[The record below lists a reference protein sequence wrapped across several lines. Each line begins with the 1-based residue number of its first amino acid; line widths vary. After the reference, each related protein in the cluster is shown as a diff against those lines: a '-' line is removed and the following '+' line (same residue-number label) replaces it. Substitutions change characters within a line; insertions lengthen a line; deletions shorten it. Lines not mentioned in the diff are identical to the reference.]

1 MSTTAA
7 PPNIIIII
15 ADTLRRDHVGAYGN
29 TAIRTP
35 HLNRLAEEA
44 VVFDHQL
51 VSSFPTVPAR
61 ADLLTGRFSY
71 TSLGWQPLP
80 PELPTLPALLGR
92 AGYSTAAIVDT
103 PFYLRYGFGYDRGFD
118 EFLWIP
124 GQDMAPSK
132 NQASRRTWVHES
144 DRCVV
149 RTMCAAEE
157 WLEKHYRDQFFLL
170 VDTWD
175 PHEPWDAPDYY
186 TSLYL
191 SDYDGREVFPCYRK
205 YREAGLSEE
214 DVRIAHATYCGE
226 VTLVDRWIG
235 HLLEKVD
242 LLGLRETTYVVFLSD
257 HGFYFGE
264 HGYLGKA
271 EWLEE
276 FFRAETTFTD
286 DADAPAWLVNQVNW
300 LAYERSPLYQEVTRV
315 PLMVRGPGLPP
326 GRRQALTTLP
336 DLAPTILDL
345 AGVGVPS
352 PMQGQSFRDV
362 VLGERDDHRPFV
374 ISSWPLY
381 FAEGTVTNA
390 VDGRSRRVKGYM
402 PLTVTTRDTSLI
414 VGGPAETPELYD
426 LTVDPAE
433 AVNLWE
439 DRIARGT
446 DLLAQAIRFL
456 EDVRTPENLVAL
468 RRHVLERSGQQ
479 AAHE

>member
-1 MSTTAA
+1 MSTTEA
-7 PPNIIIII
+7 PPNIILIV
-15 ADTLRRDHVGAYGN
+15 ADTLRRDHIGAYGN
-29 TAIRTP
+29 QAIRTP
-35 HLNRLAEEA
+35 HLDRLADEA
-44 VVFDHQL
+44 VVFDQQL

-80 PELPTLPALLGR
+80 TELPTLPALLAQ
-92 AGYSTAAIVDT
+92 AGYLTTAIVDT
-103 PFYLRYGFGYDRGFD
+103 PFYLRHGFGYDRGFD
-118 EFLWIP
+118 DFFWIP
-124 GQDMAPSK
+124 GQDMAPS
-132 NQASRRTWVHES
+132 QSQDSRRTWVRES

-149 RTMCAAEE
+149 RTMTTAEE
-157 WLEKHYRDQFFLL
+157 WLEQHYCDQFFLL

-175 PHEPWDAPDYY
+175 PHEPWDAPEYY

-214 DVRIAHATYCGE
+214 DVRVAHATYCGE

-242 LLGLRETTYVVFLSD
+242 LLGLRENTYVVFLSD

-271 EWLEE
+271 EWLED
-276 FFRAETTFTD
+276 FFRSEMTFAD
-286 DADAPAWLVNQVNW
+286 DADAPDWLVNRVSW

-315 PLMVRGPGLPP
+315 PLMVRGPGLAP

-336 DLAPTILDL
+336 DLAPTILNL
-345 AGVGVPS
+345 AGIDAPS
-352 PMQGQSFRDV
+352 TMQGQSLRNVILGRRD
-362 VLGERDDHRPFV
+362 EHRPFV

-414 VGGPAETPELYD
+414 VGGPTEMPELYD
-426 LTVDPAE
+426 LTIDPVE

-439 DRIARGT
+439 DDITRGT
-446 DLLAQAIRFL
+446 DLLRQAIRFL
-456 EDVRTPENLVAL
+456 EGAGTAEHLIAL
-468 RRHVLERSGQQ
+468 RRGILVR
-479 AAHE
+479 